1 LVNKKA
7 LIDTAFNEIDKHRD
21 KIINIANSI
30 LHEPEVGFK
39 EKKTAQKVKDIFE
52 ELGIKYRSELAVTG
66 IKGVMDGG
74 RKGPVV
80 AIIAELDA
88 IINYNHP
95 FADKK
100 TGAAHA
106 CGHFAQIAQLIGAAI
121 GLKKIMDK
129 LSGQVVLFV
138 VPAEEFINLEFRED
152 LKKEGHIK
160 YYGFREDL
168 KKEGHIKYYG
178 GKQEL
183 IHLGEFDDIDIVIMQ
198 HAQSEYPGRKALIT
212 DGSNGFI
219 GKSVRFIGKEAHA
232 GSAPYNGVNALN
244 AFNIAL
250 SAIHAQRETFRDEDA
265 VRVHPIITKG
275 GDSVNN
281 VPSDVK
287 IELYVRAR
295 TVKAIEEI
303 NRKVDIALMA
313 GAMAV
318 GARVEII
325 NTPGYLPIENDK
337 KLINIWAENA
347 AELIG
352 KENVLHIGPRGSS
365 TDMGDLTQ
373 IKPGIH
379 PYVGSFS
386 GHSHSRDFKVED
398 EEMTYIISSKIYV
411 HTIIDLLYGETET
424 AKEIIRDFTPKM
436 SKDEYLELLD
446 SLSYKRQWRFEG

>member
-1 LVNKKA
+1 MNKKA
-7 LIDTAFNEIDKHRD
+7 LIDTAFNEIDNHRD
-21 KIINIANSI
+21 KVINIANSI

-66 IKGVMDGG
+66 IKGVMDEG

-88 IINYNHP
+88 IINYDYP

-129 LSGQVVLFV
+129 LSGQVVLFA
-138 VPAEEFINLEFRED
+138 VPAEEFINLEFRE
-152 LKKEGHIK
+152 E
-160 YYGFREDL
+160 L

-198 HAQSEYPGRKALIT
+198 HAQSEYPGRKVLVT

-219 GKSVRFIGKEAHA
+219 GKSVRFIGREAHA
-232 GSAPYNGVNALN
+232 GSAPYKGINALN

-250 SAIHAQRETFRDEDA
+250 SAIHAQRETFRDEDS

-275 GDSVNN
+275 GDGVNN

-287 IELYVRAR
+287 VELYVRAR
-295 TVKAIEEI
+295 TVEAIEKV

-337 KLINIWAENA
+337 KLINIWAKNA

-352 KENVLHIGPRGSS
+352 KENVLHVGPRGSS

-379 PYVGSFS
+379 PYVGSFN
-386 GHSHSRDFKVED
+386 GDSHSRNFKVSD
-398 EEMTYIISSKIYV
+398 PEMAYIISSKIYV
-411 HTIIDLLYGETET
+411 LTIIDLLYGKAET
-424 AKEIIRDFTPKM
+424 AKEIIRNFIPKM

-446 SLSYKRQWRFEG
+446 SLTYKKQWRYEG

>member
-1 LVNKKA
+1 MTKKV
-7 LIDTAFNEIDKHRD
+7 LIDTAFNEIDKQRD

-39 EKKTAQKVKDIFE
+39 EHKTAKKVKDIFE
-52 ELGIKYRSELAVTG
+52 ELGIEYRSELAVTG
-66 IKGVMDGG
+66 IKGVMNEG

-88 IINYNHP
+88 IINYDYP

-138 VPAEEFINLEFRED
+138 VPAEEFINLE
-152 LKKEGHIK
+152 
-160 YYGFREDL
+160 FREDL

-287 IELYVRAR
+287 VELYVRAR

-398 EEMTYIISSKIYV
+398 EEMAYIISSKIYV

-424 AKEIIRDFTPKM
+424 AKEIIRDFTPKL
-436 SKDEYLELLD
+436 SKEEYLKLLD
-446 SLSYKRQWRFEG
+446 SLSYKRQWKYEGYEDL

>member
-1 LVNKKA
+1 MNKKA
-7 LIDTAFNEIDKHRD
+7 LIDTAFNEIDNHRD
-21 KIINIANSI
+21 KVINIANSI

-66 IKGVMDGG
+66 IKGVMGEG

-88 IINYNHP
+88 IINYDYP

-129 LSGQVVLFV
+129 LSGQVVLFA
-138 VPAEEFINLEFRED
+138 VPAEEFINLEFRE
-152 LKKEGHIK
+152 E
-160 YYGFREDL
+160 L

-198 HAQSEYPGRKALIT
+198 HAQSEYPGRKVLVT

-219 GKSVRFIGKEAHA
+219 GKSVRFIGREAHA
-232 GSAPYNGVNALN
+232 GSAPYKGINALN

-250 SAIHAQRETFRDEDA
+250 SAIHAQRETFRDEDS

-275 GDSVNN
+275 GDGVNN
-281 VPSDVK
+281 VPSDV
-287 IELYVRAR
+287 
-295 TVKAIEEI
+295 
-303 NRKVDIALMA
+303 
-313 GAMAV
+313 
-318 GARVEII
+318 
-325 NTPGYLPIENDK
+325 
-337 KLINIWAENA
+337 
-347 AELIG
+347 
-352 KENVLHIGPRGSS
+352 
-365 TDMGDLTQ
+365 
-373 IKPGIH
+373 
-379 PYVGSFS
+379 
-386 GHSHSRDFKVED
+386 
-398 EEMTYIISSKIYV
+398 
-411 HTIIDLLYGETET
+411 
-424 AKEIIRDFTPKM
+424 
-436 SKDEYLELLD
+436 
-446 SLSYKRQWRFEG
+446 